1 MIAATADATARAL
14 SFTLPDIA
22 HPARIAIGG

>member
-14 SFTLPDIA
+14 SFTVPDIA
-22 HPARIAIGG
+22 HRARVAIGA